1 MGFRGSLV
9 QIQSSRPEQV
19 RVSSE
24 WGNPLTLWVCFKR
37 GFRGSSRLVMG
48 IVETFN
54 GIGIIMRPLQNVTIS
69 VILEKDDGLFC
80 SDWRKGAVFSQ
91 LISGGNRRPRF
102 FGAMRRGQNSPM
114 DTLLKRPTREP
125 RN

>member
-1 MGFRGSLV
+1 MMLYFHNSIDTTIEIGYFIL
-9 QIQSSRPEQV
+9 Q
-19 RVSSE
+19 
-24 WGNPLTLWVCFKR
+24 TL
-37 GFRGSSRLVMG
+37 
-48 IVETFN
+48 
-54 GIGIIMRPLQNVTIS
+54 RPLQKVTIS

-102 FGAMRRGQNSPM
+102 IGAMRRGQNSPINK
-114 DTLLKRPTREP
+114 LLKRPTREP